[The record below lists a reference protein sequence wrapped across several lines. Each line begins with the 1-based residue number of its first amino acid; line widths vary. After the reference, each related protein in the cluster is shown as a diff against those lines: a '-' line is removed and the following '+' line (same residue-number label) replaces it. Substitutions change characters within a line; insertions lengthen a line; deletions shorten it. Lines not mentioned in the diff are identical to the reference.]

1 MKRKNKSVK
10 GRRTQS
16 TKNPLNRRKRQKRQ
30 LLQMAIAL
38 LIVAPL
44 IGGAL
49 AAFKHNYDVTHDL
62 SVIGKGVPTVVQI
75 HDPGCQLCQ
84 QLRRNASAAAGGM
97 ENRLLLRIADV
108 TTPEGRR
115 LQRQHQVPHVTLLLF
130 DGDGKL
136 RRVLNGVKGEELL
149 KHTFTQH
156 VERWG

>member
-1 MKRKNKSVK
+1 MKRKSKSAK
-10 GRRTQS
+10 GRRIQS
-16 TKNPLNRRKRQKRQ
+16 TNNLLNRRKRQRRE
-30 LLQMAIAL
+30 LLRMAIAM
-38 LIVAPL
+38 LIVVPL

-49 AAFKHNYDVTHDL
+49 AAFKSNYDVTHDL

-84 QLRRNASAAAGGM
+84 QLRRNASAATSEMG
-97 ENRLLLRIADV
+97 NRLLFRIADV
-108 TTPEGRR
+108 TTSEGRR

-130 DGDGKL
+130 DGTGKL
-136 RRVLNGVKGEELL
+136 RKVLNGVKGEELL